1 MTRIVGIAGSLRRH
15 SFNLGLLNAARD
27 LMPEGTDLDVRTIA
41 GIPLYNADEEEAD
54 GIPAA
59 VAALKDA
66 IAGADG
72 VLLATPEYNNGMP
85 GVFKNAIDWLS
96 RPPRDAARVFSG
108 TPVAVIGASPGGFGT
123 ILAQDGWLP
132 VLRTLQTRPWFE
144 GRLMVSKAGDLFDG
158 EGRLTDETTRQR
170 LKAFLAGFTAF
181 AAKAGRSA

>member
-15 SFNLGLLNAARD
+15 SYNLGLLNAARD
-27 LMPEGTDLDVRTIA
+27 LMPDGAELDVRTIE
-41 GIPLYNADEEEAD
+41 GVPLYNADDEESG

-59 VAALKDA
+59 VTTLKDA

-72 VLLATPEYNNGMP
+72 LLLATPEYNNGMP

-96 RPPRDAARVFSG
+96 RPPKDSARVFSG
-108 TPVAVIGASPGGFGT
+108 RAVAVIGASPGGFGT

-144 GRLMVSKAGDLFDG
+144 GRLMVSKAGNLFDD
-158 EGRLTDETTRQR
+158 EGRLTDEPTRER
-170 LKAFLAGFTAF
+170 LKDYLAGFTAF
-181 AAKAGRSA
+181 ARQSGQ